1 MNGHAESYLDR
12 LQAFRESDKE
22 RDALVSDL
30 IKKYQ
35 DLQTKYDEKCDDYD
49 NEVESRRIWQ
59 SNAKESS
66 RELLTLRQASVRQC
80 TKIQTHDADTN
91 NSSGM

>member
-1 MNGHAESYLDR
+1 MNGHTETYLDR
-12 LQAFRESDKE
+12 LQSFRESDKE

-49 NEVESRRIWQ
+49 NEVESRRTWQ
-59 SNAKESS
+59 SSARDSS
-66 RELLTLRQASVRQC
+66 RELVTLRQASVRLCTNHQC
-80 TKIQTHDADTN
+80 ALLVLTN
-91 NSSGM
+91 V